1 MPSRESGY
9 KTKQGSQTNPE
20 EGRAGGV
27 PEQEGVL
34 E

>member
-9 KTKQGSQTNPE
+9 KTKQSSENNPE
-20 EGRAGGV
+20 EGWAGGFT
-27 PEQEGVL
+27 ELEGVL